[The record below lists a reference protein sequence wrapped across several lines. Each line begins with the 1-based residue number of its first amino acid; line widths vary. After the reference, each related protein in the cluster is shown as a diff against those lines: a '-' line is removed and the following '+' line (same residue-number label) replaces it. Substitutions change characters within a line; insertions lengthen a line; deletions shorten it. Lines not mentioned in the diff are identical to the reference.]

1 MTRTRDPLSGYRPAG
16 ISAMAPIPGREAEMV
31 RNEAG
36 GYVFTKDVWTRLAD
50 FLILGTEGGTY
61 YVGEREHTYANVQ
74 VVCDAVAADGV
85 RAVRLAVEISTALPA
100 RAPKNFPALFVLA
113 AALASDELPTRQA
126 AAGACHMV
134 ARTTDHLARLF
145 GYYKN
150 LKGKPSGRNS
160 RSANSSPVVRRAW
173 TNWFTQDNPDAVA
186 YRLLKSRARK
196 TGDGEPF
203 KPGDLLRLARPVPRN
218 EAEEALFALAVGKT
232 TPEHVG
238 DLLPNAKAFHEAQQA
253 DTPAKAVRAI
263 NLYGVPWEFLPDA
276 VLQYPEVWEALVP
289 HLGLTALI
297 RNLSRMTQNGA
308 LGPFKQSNGRVTARL
323 TDQSGLHRA
332 RIHPFDLLLA
342 LKVYES
348 GRAQPNPNAP
358 VRTWTPVPEVV
369 TALNEAYALSF
380 AVAARLPGKLL
391 LGVDKSGS
399 MHSQV
404 VSGGSM
410 LGSAYHVGSAVAQI
424 LMRTHG
430 PSQVWPVEFDTEVLP
445 SKLRA
450 DMSLSEVFNLP
461 HTGGG
466 TDIGSPIAWALQN
479 RLHVDGFVLI
489 TDNVTWAGAH
499 PSAVLRDYRRV
510 VNPAARV
517 VVAATTANG
526 YQVGDPQD
534 EGVLNIGGFDSHL
547 ATLVTSFIGLAVG
560 AAAADTEDAVS

>member
-1 MTRTRDPLSGYRPAG
+1 MAQTNDPLSDYRPA
-16 ISAMAPIPGREAEMV
+16 STPATNPIPGRETEMV
-31 RNEAG
+31 RNEGG
-36 GYVFTKDVWTRLAD
+36 GYVFAKDVWTRLAD
-50 FLILGTEGGTY
+50 FLILGTEGGAY
-61 YVGEREHTYANVQ
+61 CVGEREHTYANVQ
-74 VVCDAVAADGV
+74 VVRDALAADGV
-85 RAVRLAVEISTALPA
+85 RAVRLAVEVSTARPA
-100 RAPKNFPALFVLA
+100 RAPRNQPALFVLA
-113 AALASDELPTRQA
+113 AALASEDLATRQA

-150 LKGKPSGRNS
+150 LKGKPSGRTG
-160 RSANSSPVVRRAW
+160 RSGNSSPVVRRAW
-173 TNWFTQDNPDAVA
+173 TNWFIQDNPDAVA

-203 KPGDLLRLARPVPRN
+203 KPGDLLRVARPRPRN
-218 EAEEALFALAVGKT
+218 EAEEVLFALAVGKT
-232 TPEHVG
+232 TPEHAG
-238 DLLPNAKAFHEAQQA
+238 RLLPNAKAFHEAQLA

-276 VLQYPEVWEALVP
+276 VLKHPEVWEALVP

-308 LGPFKQSNGRVTARL
+308 LGPFKQSNGRVAARL
-323 TDQSGLHRA
+323 TDQAALYRA

-358 VRTWTPVPEVV
+358 LRTWTPVPEVV
-369 TALNEAYALSF
+369 TALNAAYNLSF
-380 AVAARLPGKLL
+380 AVAENYHAKLVVA
-391 LGVDKSGS
+391 VDKSGS
-399 MHSQV
+399 MGNQV

-430 PSQVWPVEFDTEVLP
+430 SAGVWPVEFDTEVLA
-445 SKLRA
+445 SKLRE

-466 TDIGSPIAWALQN
+466 TDIGSPIAWALAN

-489 TDNVTWAGAH
+489 TDNVTWAGGH

-526 YQVGDPQD
+526 YQVVDPQD
-534 EGVLNIGGFDSHL
+534 GGVLNIAGFDSHL
-547 ATLVTSFIGLAVG
+547 ATLIASFIGTAVG
-560 AAAADTEDAVS
+560 AAADPEDTVS